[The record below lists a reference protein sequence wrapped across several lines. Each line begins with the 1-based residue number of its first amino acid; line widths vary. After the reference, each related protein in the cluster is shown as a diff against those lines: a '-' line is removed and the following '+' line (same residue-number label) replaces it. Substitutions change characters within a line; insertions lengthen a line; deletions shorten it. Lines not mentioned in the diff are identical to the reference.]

1 MVFPGEAAN
10 LAAQSDDDTAQGP
23 VMFFN
28 DTVQG
33 TTYRYRC
40 DPATGTVSDKTLW
53 KRWPAADGVPDG
65 MTTDAQGRLWVAHWG
80 GGCVTCH
87 DADTAP
93 APSPS
98 PSGSPSSTPGD
109 LLDPIAPAD
118 PGSPQPGATTP
129 PAVAPVAD
137 DGAPVFTQPSAQLG
151 SKSLS
156 FRGLKAISVV
166 TVPRADGTRVTAL
179 KLEADR
185 ITISGFSL
193 TVRHETG
200 PILTTTADEMT
211 LDGHVAV
218 YVNSL
223 TATLPGGQPLTLGAD
238 TPPPAE
244 GLDSL
249 LGVTLGLV
257 GSTADSITYTNTVQ
271 QLTE

>member
-1 MVFPGEAAN
+1 MTRRGSRAPSG
-10 LAAQSDDDTAQGP
+10 LAALVAAGCLVGASLLSGAAA
-23 VMFFN
+23 V
-28 DTVQG
+28 
-33 TTYRYRC
+33 
-40 DPATGTVSDKTLW
+40 PASL
-53 KRWPAADGVPDG
+53 ADGARP
-65 MTTDAQGRLWVAHWG
+65 AEFCIPIILP
-80 GGCVTCH
+80 CH
-87 DADTAP
+87 DADPAP

-109 LLDPIAPAD
+109 LLDPTTPAA
-118 PGSPQPGATTP
+118 PGSPQPSATTP

-137 DGAPVFTQPSAQLG
+137 DGAPVFTQPPAQLG

-166 TVPRADGTRVTAL
+166 TVPRADGSRVTAL

-238 TPPPAE
+238 TPPPAA
-244 GLDSL
+244 GLESL

>member
-1 MVFPGEAAN
+1 MTRRGSRAPSG
-10 LAAQSDDDTAQGP
+10 LAALVAAGCLVGASLLSGAAA
-23 VMFFN
+23 V
-28 DTVQG
+28 
-33 TTYRYRC
+33 
-40 DPATGTVSDKTLW
+40 PASLAGAA
-53 KRWPAADGVPDG
+53 RPAKFCIPII
-65 MTTDAQGRLWVAHWG
+65 LP
-80 GGCVTCH
+80 CH

-93 APSPS
+93 APSPSPS

-118 PGSPQPGATTP
+118 PGSPQLGATTP

-166 TVPRADGTRVTAL
+166 TVPRADGSRVTAL